1 MTDQSAPAVL
11 YEVKDGIAFIT
22 INRPERRNAMN
33 AAVADA
39 FIDIWP
45 RFEADPAVKVG
56 LLQAAGDDFCVGYD
70 LAPDNVRPR
79 PFHLHSAYPRHG
91 VDVFKPLVAAMQG
104 YVLGAGYAFGI
115 RGADISIAADT
126 AIIGFPEARAGLA
139 MPPIDYLPYMPFKA
153 SLEFMLLAWKGGEFQ
168 TAQRAYELGLINK
181 VVPESELQAE
191 ALRYCELLKR
201 IPPLY
206 TKAIKRGHYKAIKP
220 EFLAR
225 EMEFLEFIYP
235 QEISEDKDE
244 AARAFREKREPN
256 FTGR

>member
-1 MTDQSAPAVL
+1 MTQAPAVL
-11 YEVKDGIAFIT
+11 YEVKDEIAFIT

-39 FIDIWP
+39 FIEIWKK
-45 RFEADPAVKVG
+45 FEADPDAKVG
-56 LLQAAGDDFCVGYD
+56 LLQGAGSDFCVGYD

-79 PFHLHSAYPRHG
+79 PYHLHSAYPKNG
-91 VDVFKPLVAAMQG
+91 VEVFKPLVAALQG

-115 RGADISIAADT
+115 RGVDISVAADT
-126 AIIGFPEARAGLA
+126 ATIGFPEARAGLA
-139 MPPIDYLPYMPFKA
+139 MPPIDYMPYMPFKP

-168 TAQRAYELGLINK
+168 TAQRAYELGLVNK
-181 VVPESELQAE
+181 VVPEADLLKAAMQ
-191 ALRYCELLKR
+191 YCELLKR

-206 TKAIKRGHYKAIKP
+206 VKAIKRGHYKAINP

-235 QEISEDKDE
+235 QEISSDKEE
-244 AARAFREKREPN
+244 AAEAFREKREPR